1 MKIKPAYDP
10 LKKIETEQKFAE
22 AVYRDFNQKRYGL
35 SPCCFVEL
43 QDIKIKKEL
52 CDWQEKEA
60 IDKDLTGTTGLTIT
74 IVDCDDLPVTPAPEP
89 SPITPI
95 VDDCFS
101 LDLDGADERVYF
113 NHTTNPYSF
122 IDYNNAHSISVWFQ
136 FKRTTGQFLILFSK
150 YSLQHNL
157 GLGLYYDLVNE
168 NFEYVLAAAA
178 GSNLMY
184 NRAPATLT
192 DGQWYNITVTTDGVN
207 GNNTAMYLN
216 SITLTT
222 GTVANTLVST
232 VNTQNTPYEIG
243 AITETGENRKIYSRF
258 VIHSVR
264 GWNTALS
271 SVDVTTEYN
280 NGERLPTPVQ
290 SGNLALN
297 IPIYDATWNGTDY
310 EIVES
315 VLSNT
320 FETENNEQ
328 SDLLNICPT

>member
-10 LKKIETEQKFAE
+10 QKKIEIEQKFAE

-35 SPCCFVEL
+35 SPCCLAEL
-43 QDIKIKKEL
+43 TDIKIKKEM
-52 CDWQEKEA
+52 CDWQDKEA
-60 IDKDLTGTTGLTIT
+60 IDKGLTGTTGLTIT
-74 IVDCDDLPVTPAPEP
+74 IVDCDDLPVTPTPEP

-101 LDLDGADERVYF
+101 LDLDGTDERVYF
-113 NHTTNPYSF
+113 NHTTSPYSF
-122 IDYNNAHSISVWFQ
+122 IDYNNPHSISVWFQ
-136 FKRTTGQFLILFSK
+136 FKQTRPVLILFAK

-157 GLGLYYDLVNE
+157 GFGLVYEPVNGY
-168 NFEYVLAAAA
+168 FEYVLVAAA

-184 NRAPATLT
+184 NRAYASLT

-207 GNNTAMYLN
+207 ANNTIMYLN
-216 SITLTT
+216 GVLLTT
-222 GTVANTLVST
+222 GVITNNLVST

-243 AITETGENRKIYSRF
+243 AITETGEFRKLYSKF

-280 NGERLPTPVQ
+280 NGVRLPTPVQ

-297 IPIYDATWNGTDY
+297 IPVYNATWNGTDY